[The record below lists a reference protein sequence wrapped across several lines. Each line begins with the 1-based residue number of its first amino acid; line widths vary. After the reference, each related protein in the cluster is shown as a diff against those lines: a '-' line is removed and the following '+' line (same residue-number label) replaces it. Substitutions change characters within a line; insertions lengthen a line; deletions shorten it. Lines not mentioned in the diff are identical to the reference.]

1 MKVEIYF
8 TMDKEED
15 GIEGTVSLT
24 RDNVDD
30 LQDLLYLY
38 QDAAIASGYTYVES
52 IGAHKDSG
60 DAVWSG
66 F

>member
-24 RDNVDD
+24 RENVDS

-38 QDAAIASGYTYVES
+38 QDAT
-52 IGAHKDSG
+52 
-60 DAVWSG
+60 
-66 F
+66 

>member
-24 RDNVDD
+24 RENVDS

>member
-24 RDNVDD
+24 RENVDD
-30 LQDLLYLY
+30 LQSLLYFF
-38 QDAAIASGYTYVES
+38 QDSAIASGYTYVKS

-66 F
+66 L

>member
-24 RDNVDD
+24 REDVDS

-38 QDAAIASGYTYVES
+38 QDAAIASGYTYVQS

>member
-24 RDNVDD
+24 REDVDS

>member
-24 RDNVDD
+24 REDVDS
-30 LQDLLYLY
+30 LQDLLYFY
-38 QDAAIASGYTYVES
+38 QDAAIASGYTYVQS

>member
-24 RDNVDD
+24 RENVDS
-30 LQDLLYLY
+30 LHDLLYLY

>member
-1 MKVEIYF
+1 MRVDISFY
-8 TMDKEED
+8 MDKEED
-15 GIEGTVSLT
+15 GVSGTVNLS
-24 RDNVDD
+24 RDEVDS
-30 LQDLLYLY
+30 LQDLLYFF
-38 QDAAIASGYTYVES
+38 QDSAIASGYTYVTS

>member
-1 MKVEIYF
+1 MRVEIHF
-8 TMDKEED
+8 EMDKEED

-24 RDNVDD
+24 REDVDD
-30 LQDLLYLY
+30 LQSLLYFF
-38 QDAAIASGYTYVES
+38 QDSAIASGYSYVQA

-66 F
+66 L

>member
-15 GIEGTVSLT
+15 GIEGTVNLT
-24 RDNVDD
+24 RENVDS